1 MVTEQEAQYWADEL
15 DCEARN
21 IEQIELTRSIGEDFS
36 ENCLRLAEEASTR
49 CSLIEQGK
57 RPMPFGAYDRDEIE
71 RILATDLNLIYE
83 GYILDYEADLKKCTD
98 LNEVICKTTNA
109 DAARESLDRYHFLEE
124 FRKYLK
130 TAASFAKSI
139 GAFPAMRLY
148 LRAYLLV
155 EKLVETDAL
164 PPENAKRFSVFER
177 MATEL
182 LTVDYLAAQL
192 PPFKRPKKKVAKT
205 TKKAST
211 KKKGGGK

>member
-36 ENCLRLAEEASTR
+36 ENCLRLAEEAITR

-83 GYILDYEADLKKCTD
+83 GYILDCEADLKKCTD
-98 LNEVICKTTNA
+98 LNEVICKTTNV

-139 GAFPAMRLY
+139 GAFPSKQNLNP
-148 LRAYLLV
+148 
-155 EKLVETDAL
+155 TPDDS
-164 PPENAKRFSVFER
+164 PFGSVFLLLFLLLFR
-177 MATEL
+177 LVSSWATLQCRPGRHCSVVLGDIAVSSWTTL
-182 LTVDYLAAQL
+182 LLSYAQAL
-192 PPFKRPKKKVAKT
+192 FAR
-205 TKKAST
+205 
-211 KKKGGGK
+211 